1 MTAVAILAALE
12 LFSASAAPWLTTDAA
27 VPALALLAG
36 AGGAWLQAVHPSAA
50 AHGHDPALV
59 AFLVA

>member
-1 MTAVAILAALE
+1 MAILAALE
-12 LFSASAAPWLTTDAA
+12 LFSASVRPWLAADAV

-36 AGGAWLQAVHPSAA
+36 AGGAWLQAVHPPAAA